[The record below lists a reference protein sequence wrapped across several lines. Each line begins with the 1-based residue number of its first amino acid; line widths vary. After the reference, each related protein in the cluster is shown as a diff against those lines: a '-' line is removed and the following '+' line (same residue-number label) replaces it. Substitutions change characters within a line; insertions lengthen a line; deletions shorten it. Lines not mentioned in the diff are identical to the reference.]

1 MQVSDALLKQTVE
14 VVKAAS
20 VEVMNRFRRSQTV
33 WEKDAAASA
42 DGPIQNP
49 VSEADLA
56 ANEILRTG
64 LTAALPHAGWLSEE
78 TADDP
83 VRLDRQMVWIVD
95 PIDGTQEYINGI
107 DEFAISVALSVHG
120 EPRLAVLY
128 NPARDELFQAM
139 AGRGCRLNRKPVRA
153 RPRNKLEGSKLL
165 ASRTESERGEF
176 RPFEDKFEVQ
186 VVGSTAYKL
195 AMIAAGNGHAY
206 FTRKP
211 RNEWDIAAGV
221 LLCREAGAIVTDL
234 DGNAHRF
241 NRPDPLCR
249 GIVCAVRG
257 VHSHVMEQIKKAG
270 TLL

>member
-20 VEVMNRFRRSQTV
+20 VEVMSRFRSAQQV
-33 WEKDAAASA
+33 WDKDG
-42 DGPIQNP
+42 DGDPDVPIQNP
-49 VSEADLA
+49 VTEADIA
-56 ANEILRTG
+56 CNEILREG
-64 LTAALPHAGWLSEE
+64 LTKALPHAGWLSEE
-78 TADDP
+78 SADDP
-83 VRLDRQMVWIVD
+83 TRLDRQMVWIVD
-95 PIDGTQEYINGI
+95 PIDGTREYVEGI
-107 DEFAISVALSVHG
+107 DEFAISVALSIHG
-120 EPRLAVLY
+120 EPRLAVVY
-128 NPARDELFQAM
+128 NPARDQMLQAM

-153 RPRNKLEGSKLL
+153 RPRRQLQGSKLL
-165 ASRTESERGEF
+165 ASRSEAARGEF
-176 RPFEDKFEVQ
+176 LPFAIQFDIEE
-186 VVGSTAYKL
+186 VGSTAYKL
-195 AMIAAGNGHAY
+195 ARIAAGTGHAY
-206 FTRKP
+206 FTRTH

-257 VHSHVMEQIKKAG
+257 VHSHVMDQIKLVG

>member
-20 VEVMNRFRRSQTV
+20 VEVMSRFRSSQQV
-33 WEKDAAASA
+33 WDKDGEAPP

-49 VSEADLA
+49 VSEADIA
-56 ANEILRTG
+56 CNEILREG
-64 LTAALPHAGWLSEE
+64 LTKALPHAGWLSEE

-95 PIDGTQEYINGI
+95 PIDGTREYVEGI

-128 NPARDELFQAM
+128 NPARDELLQAM

-153 RPRNKLEGSKLL
+153 RPRRTLEGSKLL
-165 ASRTESERGEF
+165 ASRTEAGRGEF
-176 RPFEDKFEVQ
+176 EPFKDTFEIEE
-186 VVGSTAYKL
+186 VGSTAYKL
-195 AMIAAGNGHAY
+195 ARIAAGYGHAY